1 MVPALTTPVKKVSIR
16 AASKLSLQL
25 DELKIYLWS
34 YWKDN
39 CFNVKQVSIR
49 AASKLSLQLDELK
62 IYLWSYWKDNCFN
75 VLMKMFH
82 HSLHSK
88 YNSRKQYLSKNRFI
102 AKNGIFFKN
111 VFNRKYIKF
120 NINTMSKIVF
130 CKY

>member
-75 VLMKMFH
+75 VLMKMLH

-88 YNSRKQYLSKNRFI
+88 YNSRKQYLCKNRFI
-102 AKNGIFFKN
+102 AKNGFFFKN

-130 CKY
+130 CKF

>member
-39 CFNVKQVSIR
+39 CFNV
-49 AASKLSLQLDELK
+49 
-62 IYLWSYWKDNCFN
+62 
-75 VLMKMFH
+75 LMKIFH
-82 HSLHSK
+82 HSLHNK
-88 YNSRKQYLSKNRFI
+88 YNSREQYLSKNRFI